1 MLLPLQRRGVGG
13 ATGGV
18 VPAVCSTLD
27 GGWVCGVL
35 IRSDAPL
42 GKDMSGGLTGR
53 VASAPAQD
61 LDCHHSVISDWGR
74 GITARENMYI
84 VSIPSLFDP
93 SLAPPGKHV
102 VRG

>member
-1 MLLPLQRRGVGG
+1 M
-13 ATGGV
+13 
-18 VPAVCSTLD
+18 
-27 GGWVCGVL
+27 
-35 IRSDAPL
+35 
-42 GKDMSGGLTGR
+42 GR

-102 VRG
+102 VRIDPLNNIIVSLGKHAVCAWRCWLCVRTTINKSISENKTLKP